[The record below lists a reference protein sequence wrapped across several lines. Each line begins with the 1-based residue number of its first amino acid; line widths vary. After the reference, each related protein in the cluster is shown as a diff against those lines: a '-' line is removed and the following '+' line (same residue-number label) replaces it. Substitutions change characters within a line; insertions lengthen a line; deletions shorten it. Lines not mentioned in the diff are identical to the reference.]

1 MLRSLVRL
9 SQLFRLSF
17 SLFAK
22 EHQNLSGLDLTQVRY
37 QLMGVP
43 QSPILNSNQTARIR
57 RFRTLLNDVHLR
69 SNPLK
74 HRFRIQGS
82 LRVKARVVY
91 QIPSQRPIQRC
102 PGPNAVRSKTSNS
115 IKTSSTR
122 RFQKVVSRLA
132 VLSLIRNPCAVSLN
146 RRYALGFAA
155 CCAKNH
161 IHQLIDVLHAHL
173 IPWC

>member
-22 EHQNLSGLDLTQVRY
+22 EHQNLSGLDLTQV
-37 QLMGVP
+37 LP

-161 IHQLIDVLHAHL
+161 IHQLIDVLQ
-173 IPWC
+173 PWC